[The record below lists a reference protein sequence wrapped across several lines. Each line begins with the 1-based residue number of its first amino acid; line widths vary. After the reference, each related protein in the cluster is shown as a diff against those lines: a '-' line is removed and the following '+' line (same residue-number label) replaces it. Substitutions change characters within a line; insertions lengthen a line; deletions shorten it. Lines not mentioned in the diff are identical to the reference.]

1 MRQKHNQIIY
11 SNSSKISFHSNL
23 AKPIQVETFRFAHIL
38 ANDFVHMTFN
48 IIFTQNMCLE
58 SFKIQLGFGC
68 IKYQEHFLEA
78 IGN

>member
-48 IIFTQNMCLE
+48 IIYTQICVWNLLK
-58 SFKIQLGFGC
+58 SNWDS
-68 IKYQEHFLEA
+68 A
-78 IGN
+78 A